1 MGISL
6 CFPVQIP
13 ELSCDPYGCR
23 VIQRLLEKAGSDQR
37 TAILSEV
44 FVILESLVQDQYGN
58 YVVQHILGKKHVCLC
73 YLCYTVSIYS
83 KVS

>member
-23 VIQRLLEKAGSDQR
+23 VIQRLLEKAGTDQR

-58 YVVQHILGKKHVCLC
+58 YVVQHILGKNMCVC
-73 YLCYTVSIYS
+73 VIQ
-83 KVS
+83 